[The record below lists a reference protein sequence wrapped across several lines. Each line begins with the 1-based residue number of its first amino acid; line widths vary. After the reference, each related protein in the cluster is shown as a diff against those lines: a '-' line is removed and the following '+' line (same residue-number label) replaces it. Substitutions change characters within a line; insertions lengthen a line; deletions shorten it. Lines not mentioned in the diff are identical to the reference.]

1 MIDLSAKLSE
11 HFILPEFVTSQ
22 MASRLG
28 IDNTPND
35 AVIEHLRKL
44 CETILEPARL
54 ACGALKISSGY
65 RCAELNKVVGGAANS
80 GHLLGWCADVIPL
93 EMSKLQFAKWVLNNR
108 KFDQLILEFGTVDDP
123 DWVHVSSD
131 PRSRGQVLRILN
143 AGKYEEVSL

>member
-1 MIDLSAKLSE
+1 MIDLNAKLSG
-11 HFILPEFVTSQ
+11 HFILSEFVTSQ

-93 EMSKLQFAKWVLNNR
+93 EVSKLQFAQWVAGNC
-108 KFDQLILEFGTVDDP
+108 KFDQLLLEFGTIDNP

-131 PRSRGQVLRILN
+131 PRLRGQVLRTLKP
-143 AGKYEEVSL
+143 GKYEEVSL